1 MLTNGDRLL
10 STVLWRVK
18 YRQQLNIAAL
28 GACKYRPCGHSTSFE
43 DKFSTISQTN
53 AKLMLVNRI
62 SCLLCDKHF
71 TESELNKHELQHRA
85 ISLVCANGERVY
97 LERGS
102 LEVLT
107 CRSRVMP
114 PVLRWRGAFQP
125 SVLMERAVLAG
136 VLRRVVT
143 LMINRNRACILPW
156 NRCVRVR
163 GWLGGISIHLTE
175 ASLRH
180 GWHKIRQRRLII
192 IIWWLHS
199 ARSVGKI

>member
-71 TESELNKHELQHRA
+71 TESELKTRA
-85 ISLVCANGERVY
+85 TAKRDKLSLR
-97 LERGS
+97 
-102 LEVLT
+102 
-107 CRSRVMP
+107 P
-114 PVLRWRGAFQP
+114 Q
-125 SVLMERAVLAG
+125 
-136 VLRRVVT
+136 
-143 LMINRNRACILPW
+143 RACLPCK
-156 NRCVRVR
+156 RK
-163 GWLGGISIHLTE
+163 S
-175 ASLRH
+175 
-180 GWHKIRQRRLII
+180 
-192 IIWWLHS
+192 
-199 ARSVGKI
+199 

>member
-71 TESELNKHELQHRA
+71 TESELKTRATPKRDKLSLRLQ
-85 ISLVCANGERVY
+85 
-97 LERGS
+97 
-102 LEVLT
+102 
-107 CRSRVMP
+107 
-114 PVLRWRGAFQP
+114 
-125 SVLMERAVLAG
+125 
-136 VLRRVVT
+136 
-143 LMINRNRACILPW
+143 RACLPCKRKLW
-156 NRCVRVR
+156 CTTNLPQSSYATSSPLKRCFSAKRTD
-163 GWLGGISIHLTE
+163 GTSSFGLPLE
-175 ASLRH
+175 ASSNPDD
-180 GWHKIRQRRLII
+180 Q
-192 IIWWLHS
+192 
-199 ARSVGKI
+199 

>member
-71 TESELNKHELQHRA
+71 TKSELKTRA
-85 ISLVCANGERVY
+85 TANSDKLSLR
-97 LERGS
+97 
-102 LEVLT
+102 
-107 CRSRVMP
+107 
-114 PVLRWRGAFQP
+114 Q
-125 SVLMERAVLAG
+125 
-136 VLRRVVT
+136 
-143 LMINRNRACILPW
+143 RACLP
-156 NRCVRVR
+156 RKRK
-163 GWLGGISIHLTE
+163 S
-175 ASLRH
+175 
-180 GWHKIRQRRLII
+180 
-192 IIWWLHS
+192 
-199 ARSVGKI
+199 

>member
-71 TESELNKHELQHRA
+71 TESELNTRA
-85 ISLVCANGERVY
+85 VANSNGLVCASERVY
-97 LERGS
+97 LVRGS
-102 LEVLT
+102 LEILT
-107 CRSRVMP
+107 CRVRVMP
-114 PVLRWRGAFQP
+114 PVLR
-125 SVLMERAVLAG
+125 
-136 VLRRVVT
+136 
-143 LMINRNRACILPW
+143 
-156 NRCVRVR
+156 
-163 GWLGGISIHLTE
+163 
-175 ASLRH
+175 
-180 GWHKIRQRRLII
+180 
-192 IIWWLHS
+192 
-199 ARSVGKI
+199 